1 MVVCSVLLFMIL
13 AVHVYVGGMNK
24 CVNLQKMTVDSGGY
38 MLQFAAVKHYA
49 L

>member
-24 CVNLQKMTVDSGGY
+24 CVNLQKMAIDFADY
-38 MLQFAAVKHYA
+38 MLQFAAVKNYA

>member
-1 MVVCSVLLFMIL
+1 MVACSMLLFMIL

-24 CVNLQKMTVDSGGY
+24 CVNLQKMAIDLGDY